1 MLFVRSFCRSRSG
14 TTAIEYGLLVSLL
27 VLAII
32 AALAVISRGVNQNF
46 NKASQAISST

>member
-1 MLFVRSFCRSRSG
+1 MNLLRNFGRHRG
-14 TTAIEYGLLVSLL
+14 GATAIEYGLLVSLL

-32 AALAVISRGVNQNF
+32 AILAVISHGVNQNF